1 MHDSDQHMGLK
12 DLWKNYRVLIVSG
25 TGMVLIHWGWYK
37 VKSSPLFQPKKEV
50 YYDDSDIVGYVLQQD
65 KENEGK

>member
-1 MHDSDQHMGLK
+1 MGLK

>member
-1 MHDSDQHMGLK
+1 MGLR
-12 DLWKNYRVLIVSG
+12 DFWKNYRIFIVTG

-37 VKSSPLFQPKKEV
+37 IKSNPLFQPKKED
-50 YYDDSDIVGYVLQQD
+50 YYEDSDIVRYVLQQD